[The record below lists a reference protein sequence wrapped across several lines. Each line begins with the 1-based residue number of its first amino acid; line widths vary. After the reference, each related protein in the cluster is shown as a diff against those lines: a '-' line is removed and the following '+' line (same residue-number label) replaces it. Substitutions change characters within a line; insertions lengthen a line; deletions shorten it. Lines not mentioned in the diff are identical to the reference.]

1 MKNARF
7 GIEIIVF
14 ICGAVVMIFELVGSR
29 ILGPYMGTT
38 IFVWTSLIGIILG
51 GLSIGYWLGGYFADK
66 KPKIEILS
74 TIIFLSA
81 VSIIFTTII
90 HRFFLSHLSS
100 IIFEVRM
107 QTVIA
112 SLVLFAPASIF
123 LGMVSPYAIK
133 LKLKHVKST
142 GKIAGNLYAISTIG
156 SICGTFLT
164 GFFLIPF
171 FGHQNILYFLSA
183 LLLSISIILFF
194 SVRFHVKGIFTILFL
209 LFVFA
214 LKILILKQNNS
225 VIDVDTKYNRVLIYK
240 ADDYLSGKQ
249 AKYMRINNE
258 YSGAMFLDSDELVFR
273 YLKYYDLAYHFNPD
287 FQRSLLI
294 GGAAYSYPKYYL
306 KKFPE
311 ASIDVVEIDPELT
324 KLAREHFR
332 LSDDPRLKIIHED
345 GRTFLNNCRK
355 KYDVVFVDAFKSQ
368 YTLPFQLTT
377 REAVQKIYNI
387 LNKEGVAIL
396 NIISSIDGKNSLF
409 LQAEYLTYQSVF
421 QQVYLLAIQDLDN
434 KEQLQSLVLIALKSD
449 KIPMFISSDSILNE
463 YLKHLLK
470 NGIET
475 TVPILTDEFAPVEF
489 YMSKAIQ

>member
-1 MKNARF
+1 MRY

-51 GLSIGYWLGGYFADK
+51 SLSIGYWLGGYFADK
-66 KPKIEILS
+66 KPKIETLS

-81 VSIIFTTII
+81 VSIIISTII
-90 HRFFLSHLSS
+90 HKYFLSHLSS
-100 IIFEVRM
+100 FIFDVRL
-107 QTVIA
+107 QAVIA
-112 SLVLFAPASIF
+112 SIVLFAPASVF

-133 LKLKHVKST
+133 LRLKHVNST
-142 GKIAGNLYAISTIG
+142 GKIAGNLFAISTIG

-194 SVRFHVKGIFTILFL
+194 LVHSNVKGIFAILFL
-209 LFVFA
+209 LFVIAF
-214 LKILILKQNNS
+214 KVLIVEQNDS
-225 VIDVDTKYNRVLIYK
+225 VIDVDTKYNRVLIYD
-240 ADDYLSGKQ
+240 ANDYLSGKE

-273 YLKYYDLAYHFNPD
+273 YLKYYDLAEHFNPD

-306 KKFPE
+306 KKFPD

-345 GRTFLNNCRK
+345 GRTFLNNCK
-355 KYDVVFVDAFKSQ
+355 EKYDVVFVDAFKSQ
-368 YTLPFQLTT
+368 YTLPYQLTT

-387 LNKEGVAIL
+387 LNNDGIAIL
-396 NIISSIDGKNSLF
+396 NIISSIDGKKSLF

-421 QQVYLLAIQDLDN
+421 QQVYLFVIQNMDD
-434 KEQLQSLVLIALKSD
+434 KEQLQSVVLVALKSD
-449 KIPMFISSDSILNE
+449 KIPGFNSSDSILDE

-475 TVPILTDEFAPVEF
+475 TVPILTDEFAPVEY
-489 YMSKAIQ
+489 YMSKAI

>member
-1 MKNARF
+1 MRY

-51 GLSIGYWLGGYFADK
+51 SLSIGYWLGGYFADK
-66 KPKIEILS
+66 KPKIETLS

-81 VSIIFTTII
+81 VSIIISTII
-90 HRFFLSHLSS
+90 HKYFLSHLSS
-100 IIFEVRM
+100 FIFDVRL
-107 QTVIA
+107 QAVIA
-112 SLVLFAPASIF
+112 SIVLFAPASVF

-133 LKLKHVKST
+133 LRLKHVNST

-194 SVRFHVKGIFTILFL
+194 LVHSNVKGIFAILFL
-209 LFVFA
+209 LFVIAF
-214 LKILILKQNNS
+214 KVLIVEQNDS
-225 VIDVDTKYNRVLIYK
+225 VIDVDTKYNRVLIYD
-240 ADDYLSGKQ
+240 ANDYLSGKE

-273 YLKYYDLAYHFNPD
+273 YLKYYDLAEHFNPD

-306 KKFPE
+306 KKFPD

-345 GRTFLNNCRK
+345 GRTFLNNCK
-355 KYDVVFVDAFKSQ
+355 EKYDVVFVDAFKSQ
-368 YTLPFQLTT
+368 YTLPYQLTT
-377 REAVQKIYNI
+377 REAVEKFYNI
-387 LNKEGVAIL
+387 LNNDGIAIL
-396 NIISSIDGKNSLF
+396 NIISSIDGKKSLF

-421 QQVYLLAIQDLDN
+421 QQVYLFVIQNMDD
-434 KEQLQSLVLIALKSD
+434 KEQLQSVVLVALKSD
-449 KIPMFISSDSILNE
+449 KIPGFNSSDSILDE

-475 TVPILTDEFAPVEF
+475 TVPILTDEFAPVEY
-489 YMSKAIQ
+489 YMSKAI

>member
-1 MKNARF
+1 MRY

-51 GLSIGYWLGGYFADK
+51 SLSIGYWLGGYFADK

-81 VSIIFTTII
+81 VSIIISTII
-90 HRFFLSHLSS
+90 HRYFLSHLSS
-100 IIFEVRM
+100 FIFDVRL
-107 QTVIA
+107 QAVIA
-112 SLVLFAPASIF
+112 SIVLFAPASIF

-133 LKLKHVKST
+133 LRLKHVNST

-194 SVRFHVKGIFTILFL
+194 SVRSNVKGVFAVLFL
-209 LFVFA
+209 LFLFA
-214 LKILILKQNNS
+214 LKFLIIKQNNS
-225 VIDVDTKYNRVLIYK
+225 VIDIDTKYNRVMIYETN
-240 ADDYLSGKQ
+240 DYLSGKP

-273 YLKYYDLAYHFNPD
+273 YLKYYDLAEHFNPD

-294 GGAAYSYPKYYL
+294 GGATYSYPKHHL
-306 KKFPE
+306 KKFPD
-311 ASIDVVEIDPELT
+311 ATIDVVEIDPELT

-345 GRTFLNNCRK
+345 GRTFLNNCNE

-368 YTLPFQLTT
+368 FTLPYQLTT
-377 REAVQKIYNI
+377 RESVEKIYDI
-387 LNKEGVAIL
+387 LNNESIAIL

-421 QQVYLLAIQDLDN
+421 QQVYLFAIQNMEN
-434 KEQLQSLVLIALKSD
+434 KEQLQSLVLVALKSN
-449 KIPMFISSDSILNE
+449 KIPVFNSSDSILNE
-463 YLKHLLK
+463 YLKHFLK

-489 YMSKAIQ
+489 YMSKAIE

>member
-1 MKNARF
+1 MRY

-29 ILGPYMGTT
+29 ILGPFMGTT

-51 GLSIGYWLGGYFADK
+51 SLSIGYWLGGHLADK
-66 KPKIEILS
+66 KPKIDILS
-74 TIIFLSA
+74 KIIFLSA

-90 HRFFLSHLSS
+90 HRYFLNHLPNHIFDVRLQAVFAS
-100 IIFEVRM
+100 I
-107 QTVIA
+107 
-112 SLVLFAPASIF
+112 VLFAPASIF

-133 LKLKHVKST
+133 LKLKDVKST
-142 GKIAGNLYAISTIG
+142 GKTAGNLYAISTVG
-156 SICGTFLT
+156 SICGTFLA

-171 FGHQNILYFLSA
+171 FGHQNILFFLSG

-194 SVRFHVKGIFTILFL
+194 LVRFHAKAGFAILFL

-214 LKILILKQNNS
+214 LKFLIFQQNNS
-225 VIDVDTKYNRVLIYK
+225 VIDVDTKYNRVLIYE
-240 ADDYLSGKQ
+240 ANDYLSGKP

-258 YSGAMFLDSDELVFR
+258 YSGAMFLDSDDLVFR
-273 YLKYYDLAYHFNPD
+273 YLRYYDLAEHFNPD
-287 FQRSLLI
+287 FQRSLMI

-324 KLAREHFR
+324 KLAREHFG

-345 GRTFLNNCRK
+345 GRTFINNCK
-355 KYDVVFVDAFKSQ
+355 EKYDVVFVDAFKSQ

-377 REAVQKIYNI
+377 REAVQKIYTI
-387 LNKEGVAIL
+387 LNNDGVAIL
-396 NIISSIDGKNSLF
+396 NIISSVEGKKSLF

-421 QQVYLLAIQDLDN
+421 QQVYLFVIQNLNDKD
-434 KEQLQSLVLIALKSD
+434 QLQSVVLVALKSD
-449 KIPMFISSDSILNE
+449 KIPLFNSSDSILNE
-463 YLKHLLK
+463 YLKHLLI

-475 TVPILTDEFAPVEF
+475 TVPILTDEFAPVES
-489 YMSKAIQ
+489 YMNKAIQ

>member
-1 MKNARF
+1 MRY

-51 GLSIGYWLGGYFADK
+51 SLSIGYWLGGYFADK
-66 KPKIEILS
+66 KPKIETLS

-81 VSIIFTTII
+81 VSIIISTII
-90 HRFFLSHLSS
+90 HKYFLSHLSS
-100 IIFEVRM
+100 FIFDVRL
-107 QTVIA
+107 QAVIA
-112 SLVLFAPASIF
+112 SIVLFAPASVF

-133 LKLKHVKST
+133 LRLKHVNST

-194 SVRFHVKGIFTILFL
+194 LVRSNVKGIFAILFL
-209 LFVFA
+209 LFVIAF
-214 LKILILKQNNS
+214 KVLIVERNDS
-225 VIDVDTKYNRVLIYK
+225 VIDVDTKYNRVLIYD
-240 ADDYLSGKQ
+240 ANDYLSGKE

-273 YLKYYDLAYHFNPD
+273 YLKYYDLAEHFNPH
-287 FQRSLLI
+287 FQRSLMI

-306 KKFPE
+306 KKFPD

-345 GRTFLNNCRK
+345 GRTFLNNCK
-355 KYDVVFVDAFKSQ
+355 EKYDVVFVDAFKSQ
-368 YTLPFQLTT
+368 YTLPYQLTT

-387 LNKEGVAIL
+387 LNNDGIAIL
-396 NIISSIDGKNSLF
+396 NIISSIDGKKSLF

-421 QQVYLLAIQDLDN
+421 QQVYLFVIQNMDD
-434 KEQLQSLVLIALKSD
+434 KEQLQSVVLVALKSD
-449 KIPMFISSDSILNE
+449 KIPGFNSSDSILNE

-475 TVPILTDEFAPVEF
+475 IVPILTDEFAPVEF
-489 YMSKAIQ
+489 YMSKAI